1 MSKRPGALLL
11 SSADPASVHCRDIF
25 RFVFLV
31 KLSSSSFSL
40 VTIQERHLSG
50 AEDLIYIA

>member
-25 RFVFLV
+25 RFVVLV